1 MHKGGFKL
9 EFPLYPTLSEDGKR
23 EAQELVEQFKKQLAK
38 AAEEAIFDLYT
49 NIVVYIESDSWTNFR
64 NKLMDGFKDYNNRKI
79 QGDYDFREI
88 RKQIYKDY
96 KDEII
101 KDLDQDN
108 LKIIESL
115 QTEIKRLENA
125 LVYRRSEY

>member
-1 MHKGGFKL
+1 M